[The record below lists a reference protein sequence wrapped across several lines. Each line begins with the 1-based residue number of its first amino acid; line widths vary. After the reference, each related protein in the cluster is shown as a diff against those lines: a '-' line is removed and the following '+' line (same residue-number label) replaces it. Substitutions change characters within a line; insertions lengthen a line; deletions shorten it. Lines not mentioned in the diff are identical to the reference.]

1 MPDRNEE
8 NLLRSIARLYYLED
22 KGQAEIGRLLGMS
35 KSTVSR
41 KLAAARS
48 AGIVQIRIVGE
59 NGVDRVEDL
68 ERQLLARF
76 PLRDAFVADA
86 GRRLD
91 PLRAAGR
98 LAAEVFV
105 QQAPGASRIGFGW
118 GLTISSIIDAIPS
131 LTLRTDTVLTSI
143 VGGMPSV
150 DTGPSGNHLIFSLAE
165 NCGVR
170 ARRFDA
176 PAIVESP
183 LTQAALLRETSVA
196 SALDF
201 GRGCDLAFVGIG
213 AFGIR
218 TSEKVL
224 KQMRLTDEELQQ
236 VLDARPVG
244 DVLGRFYDKDG
255 VPLGPPSSDRV
266 IALTVPDLARI
277 PTVVGV
283 AAGVEKL
290 QGVLG
295 ALAARTFDIL
305 VVDRRLAESLIS
317 SVRARP

>member
-1 MPDRNEE
+1 MPDRDEE
-8 NLLRSIARLYYLED
+8 KLLRRIARLYYVED

-41 KLAAARS
+41 KLAVARD
-48 AGIVQIRIVGE
+48 AGIVQVRIVGE
-59 NGVDRVEDL
+59 NRVDRAEDL
-68 ERQLLARF
+68 ERQLLERF
-76 PLRDAFVADA
+76 PLTDALVADA
-86 GRRLD
+86 GPGID
-91 PLRAAGR
+91 PLRAAGH

-105 QQAPGASRIGFGW
+105 QQAPTASRIGFGW
-118 GLTISSIIDAIPS
+118 GLTISSIIDAIPP

-150 DTGPSGNHLIFSLAE
+150 DTGPSGNHLIFTLAE

-201 GRGCDLAFVGIG
+201 GKGCDLAFVGIG

-224 KQMRLTDEELQQ
+224 EQMRFTDDELQR

-244 DVLGRFYDKDG
+244 DVLGRFYDRDG

-266 IALTVPDLARI
+266 IALTIPDLARV

-295 ALAARTFDIL
+295 ALATGAFDML
-305 VVDRRLAESLIS
+305 VVDRRLAESLVS
-317 SVRARP
+317 SARVRA